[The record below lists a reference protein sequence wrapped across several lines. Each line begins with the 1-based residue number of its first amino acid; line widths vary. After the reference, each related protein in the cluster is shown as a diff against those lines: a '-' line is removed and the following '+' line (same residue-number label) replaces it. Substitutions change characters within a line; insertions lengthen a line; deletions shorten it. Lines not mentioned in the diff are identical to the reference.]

1 MKSFVSNFRFFV
13 LITTFVL
20 MGFSAEASAWIDNT
34 DWQSTQDVKKVSR
47 MQAIRN
53 QRDAFFVIELE
64 LSPEEAKKFLPLM
77 NELYDKRYKLWKS
90 IRQQRRE
97 VEAKGTMT
105 DGEVEKLIDS
115 SLQNSVDE
123 AKLEKDYYDKFKKVL
138 PLQKVAMIRPTERKY
153 ARVYHSY

>member
-1 MKSFVSNFRFFV
+1 MKSFVSNFRFLV
-13 LITTFVL
+13 LIAIFVA
-20 MGFSAEASAWIDNT
+20 MGFSAEASASIDNN
-34 DWQSTQDVKKVSR
+34 DWQLIQGAKKVSR

-64 LSPEEAKKFLPLM
+64 LSPEEAKSFLPLM
-77 NELYDKRYKLWKS
+77 NELYDKRYKLWKN

-97 VEAKGTMT
+97 MEAKGNMT
-105 DGEVEKLIDS
+105 DDEVEKLIDG

-123 AKLEKDYYDKFKKVL
+123 AKLEKEYYDKFKKVL